1 MLAKWFYVDS
11 GNHPEREMPKV
22 PGGPMKR
29 LLIAGFIAL
38 LPLLLQGCIE
48 DDIRVSVRPDGSG
61 TIEEK
66 LLISNTVKEFMESM
80 NQAAEKEGQEEKTGT
95 DPKEDGGKEAKPEK
109 PDEVAKMMKEAREKS
124 PHFGTGVRFVS
135 VVPEKTES
143 AAGYRAVY
151 AFDDIRRIRIGK
163 EKKHEDSAPN
173 DKPADKAKEDDAI
186 RFEFAKSSAG
196 SPALLT
202 VRLPEKAKDPNR
214 EKGLQDPGKKE
225 TAPEQPMDPKTLE
238 MMQTLFKGMRMSV
251 SVRIEGSIIETN
263 ATWRQGAEITLMDLD
278 FEKILGNRELLQ
290 KMTAGKPESFADMKA
305 LFHKVEGLK
314 FELQNPMTVSF
325 QKAP

>member
-1 MLAKWFYVDS
+1 
-11 GNHPEREMPKV
+11 
-22 PGGPMKR
+22 MKR
-29 LLIAGFIAL
+29 LLIAGFIAM
-38 LPLLLQGCIE
+38 LPLLLQACIQ
-48 DDIRVSVRPDGSG
+48 DDIRISVLPDGTG

-80 NQAAEKEGQEEKTGT
+80 TNAAEKEGQEETPDATPKKDGRKGT
-95 DPKEDGGKEAKPEK
+95 KPEK
-109 PDEVAKMMKEAREKS
+109 PDEIAKMIKEAREKS
-124 PHFGTGVRFVS
+124 PQFGTGVRFVS

-151 AFDDIRRIRIGK
+151 AFDDVRQIRIGK
-163 EKKHEDSAPN
+163 EKKHEDTAPKG
-173 DKPADKAKEDDAI
+173 KPAEKAKRDDAI
-186 RFEFAKSSAG
+186 RFEFAKAAAG

-202 VRLPEKAKDPNR
+202 VRLPEETKDLSK
-214 EKGLQDPGKKE
+214 EKTSPDAAKKE
-225 TAPEQPMDPKTLE
+225 TAAQEPMDPKTVE

-263 ATWRQGAEITLMDLD
+263 ATWRQGTEITLMDFD
-278 FEKILGNRELLQ
+278 FEKILGNKDLMQ

-314 FELQNPMTVSF
+314 FELQNPMTVRF